1 MGALAKK
8 LLYFRSISKDAAV
21 LRVLVVENQLLLGAG
36 IQKFLSDETDFEVIG
51 SSPCNQLELV
61 REIRQLRPDVVFL
74 DIDSRLADA
83 IDLLTFLENLPDLR
97 VILVSTDH
105 DRIQIYTRREV
116 LIQHPTDLFGIIR
129 SQQTIAA

>member
-1 MGALAKK
+1 M
-8 LLYFRSISKDAAV
+8 

-36 IQKFLSDETDFEVIG
+36 IQKFLSDEADFEVIG
-51 SSPCNQLELV
+51 SSPSDQLDLV

-83 IDLLTFLENLPDLR
+83 IDLLNFLEDFPDLR

-116 LIQHPTDLFGIIR
+116 LIHHPTDLFGIIR
-129 SQQTIAA
+129 NGSSK